1 MLFVLPQD
9 SGQIIQ
15 RNALK
20 ILIPGSAILRDDEV
34 GVVDRAG
41 GIGIFNL
48 HLVSAG
54 RSKVRFNAGHHIVQ
68 CLAQDGVDGKSD
80 VVGVLHDCSFAVED
94 RLLRVCR
101 RKSVDQTAENQPG
114 QHQNKQDRQQKQ
126 SNDDGDDLADML
138 APGPNRPGHSPIG
151 TAGGSALGRAGN
163 RLAGLDGALDRM
175 RCGGRS
181 VYRFSKA
188 VLAFFSHQILSFRLG
203 VGGSFF
209 TMDSL

>member
-34 GVVDRAG
+34 GVIDGAG
-41 GIGIFNL
+41 RIGIFDL

-68 CLAQDGVDGKSD
+68 CLTQDRVDGKSD

-94 RLLRVCR
+94 RLLRVR
-101 RKSVDQTAENQPG
+101 R
-114 QHQNKQDRQQKQ
+114 
-126 SNDDGDDLADML
+126 
-138 APGPNRPGHSPIG
+138 
-151 TAGGSALGRAGN
+151 
-163 RLAGLDGALDRM
+163 
-175 RCGGRS
+175 
-181 VYRFSKA
+181 
-188 VLAFFSHQILSFRLG
+188 
-203 VGGSFF
+203 
-209 TMDSL
+209 

>member
-20 ILIPGSAILRDDEV
+20 ILIPGSAILRDDEI
-34 GVVDRAG
+34 GVIDGAG
-41 GIGIFNL
+41 RIGIFDL

-54 RSKVRFNAGHHIVQ
+54 RGKVRFNAGYHIVQ
-68 CLAQDGVDGKSD
+68 CLAQDGIDGKCD
-80 VVGVLHDCSFAVED
+80 VVGVLYDSSFAVED
-94 RLLRVCR
+94 RMFRVR
-101 RKSVDQTAENQPG
+101 WRKGIDQTAENQPG
-114 QHQNKQDRQQKQ
+114 KHQNKQDRQQKQ
-126 SNDDGDDLADML
+126 NDNDGNDLADML
-138 APGPNRPGHSPIG
+138 ASGPYCPGHSPIG
-151 TAGGSALGRAGN
+151 TAGSSALGSTGN
-163 RLAGLDGALDRM
+163 RLAGLDGTLDRV

>member
-41 GIGIFNL
+41 GIGIFNF

-68 CLAQDGVDGKSD
+68 RFAQDGVDGKSD

-94 RLLRVCR
+94 RLLCVR
-101 RKSVDQTAENQPG
+101 R
-114 QHQNKQDRQQKQ
+114 
-126 SNDDGDDLADML
+126 
-138 APGPNRPGHSPIG
+138 
-151 TAGGSALGRAGN
+151 
-163 RLAGLDGALDRM
+163 
-175 RCGGRS
+175 
-181 VYRFSKA
+181 
-188 VLAFFSHQILSFRLG
+188 
-203 VGGSFF
+203 
-209 TMDSL
+209 